1 MKGSWEL
8 ITRKSRL
15 EGGLITLLTSESG
28 HRLLSWLDCLNAA
41 QSGDWDGI
49 AGCEDFILVCNGQAQ
64 GTRVRVGA
72 WGGVFKDK
80 EWVDGSFPVKVID
93 YPENHKSPREQV
105 AEVMYWVDW
114 ALDQEH
120 PILIATHSTFVLCT
134 LVNCQLKDKLDRL
147 EHWRDTYRF
156 YCIEE
161 DGKFRDMAGEDG
173 LVSKNPMNG
182 CMGELLEEQY
192 RILREGNR

>member
-1 MKGSWEL
+1 MKGDWEL
-8 ITRKSRL
+8 ITRKGRL

-28 HRLLSWLDCLNAA
+28 YRLLTWLDCLNAA

-49 AGCEDFILVCNGQAQ
+49 VNYEDFILVCDGQKP
-64 GTRVRVGA
+64 GTRVRAGA
-72 WGGVFKDK
+72 WGGVFKDE
-80 EWVDGSFPVKVID
+80 EWSNGTFPVRMVNF
-93 YPENHKSPREQV
+93 PEDHRSPKEQV
-105 AEVMYWVDW
+105 AEAMCWIDW

-120 PILIATHSTFVLCT
+120 PVLISTHSPYVLHM
-134 LVNCQLKDKLDRL
+134 LSNCQLKDRLDRL

-156 YCIEE
+156 YCIDA
-161 DGKFRDMAGEDG
+161 DGRFREIMGDDG
-173 LVSKNPMNG
+173 PVYKNPMND